1 MFFSSV
7 QVSSENGAQNS
18 PASFFCHVGNNSLEA
33 RMTIHKKIINLAAG
47 VFFILM
53 LIPGTAHLQEQT
65 PPAQQPEKPAAES
78 APQQSGQLITPDDA
92 TAAEVENQNTNP
104 EAVANEKNIQ
114 PTASEETPT
123 LPTKE
128 KTTYYTVKRGDTL
141 WDISGSFLKDPFLW
155 PFIWKANPSITNPDL
170 IYPGNKLAIPSL
182 APIER
187 ALKAPAEKEKST
199 EKKTEQVAQQEPRS
213 REGVI
218 SPESGKQK
226 PAEIPTEGR
235 RLILP
240 EEQPIP
246 IIDKYAML
254 SAGFVDSMN
263 AEGRIVGSPED
274 AKTTFG
280 FGDTV
285 YVKLPSSQPAA
296 IGDKFL
302 VFTTVKK
309 VNHPRSGKRYGT
321 LVRGL
326 GILQITAKNASD
338 VFTAK
343 ITLSFDSME
352 KNNILTPYQEPALV
366 FNSQQ
371 QRDKEIT
378 GYILDVVENHTINAQ
393 LDFVYLD
400 KGNVDGVEPGDRFAV
415 YSASEKKSLPKKK
428 IGEVQV
434 FIVKNNSATAVVRKS
449 NEPIVVGDLIE
460 FRK

>member
-1 MFFSSV
+1 
-7 QVSSENGAQNS
+7 
-18 PASFFCHVGNNSLEA
+18 
-33 RMTIHKKIINLAAG
+33 MTIHKKIINLAAG
-47 VFFILM
+47 VFFMLM
-53 LIPGTAHLQEQT
+53 FIPGTAHLQEQT
-65 PPAQQPEKPAAES
+65 PPAQQPEKPATES

-92 TAAEVENQNTNP
+92 TAAEIENQNTNP
-104 EAVANEKNIQ
+104 EAVATE
-114 PTASEETPT
+114 SEETP
-123 LPTKE
+123 PPPIKG
-128 KTTYYTVKRGDTL
+128 KTTYYTVKKGDTL

-187 ALKAPAEKEKST
+187 ALKAPAEAEKDKLIE
-199 EKKTEQVAQQEPRS
+199 EKAEQVTRQETRPR
-213 REGVI
+213 ETVTL
-218 SPESGKQK
+218 PETGKQK
-226 PAEIPTEGR
+226 PAEVPAEGHR
-235 RLILP
+235 IILP

-254 SAGFVDSMN
+254 SAGFVDNMN

-280 FGDTV
+280 FGDMV
-285 YVKLPSSQPAA
+285 YVKLPSSQPAN

-302 VFTTVKK
+302 VYTTVKK
-309 VNHPRSGKRYGT
+309 VSHPRSGKRYGT

-326 GILQITAKNASD
+326 GILQIAAKNASD

-352 KNNILTPYQEPALV
+352 KNNMLTPYREPALV
-366 FNSQQ
+366 FNSRQQ
-371 QRDKEIT
+371 KDKEIT

-415 YSASEKKSLPKKK
+415 YSASEKRSLPKKK

-434 FIVKNNSATAVVRKS
+434 FIVKDNSATAVVRKS
-449 NEPIVVGDLIE
+449 TEPIVVGDQIE